1 MIVPFDA
8 LPAYRVLAQ
17 ALGPLAGLFLRW
29 RLARGK
35 EDGAR
40 FCEKMGFPGRPR
52 PSGQLAWLHG
62 ASVGEGLALLPLVE
76 RLALRGFSVLVTTG
90 TVTSARI
97 LAERLGP
104 GAYHQFMPLDV
115 PKFASRFLDHWQP
128 DLVLIAESEIWPNI
142 MREVGRRRLPLML
155 VNARL
160 SQRSFK
166 RWQSLPRSIAR
177 LLDGVHLCLAQT
189 DADAARLRQLG
200 APRVTTTGNLKYDVP
215 APPVDMAGLA
225 VLQAATGARPV
236 WLAASTHPGEEAM
249 AGEVHRALARRFPD
263 LLTIVVPRHAGR
275 GAEIA
280 AALAATGAGIGL
292 RSKGDAIEPGTG
304 IYVADT
310 MGETGLFFR
319 LAPVVFVGKSMAGA
333 ARQTGGGQNPIEP
346 AKLGSA
352 ILHGPHVANFEE
364 VYAALDAAQGAAVV
378 GDAGT
383 LARVLEL
390 LLGDAALM
398 RKMARNAHDT
408 VSAVGGATDRIMQA
422 LEPYILQLLLER
434 R

>member
-1 MIVPFDA
+1 
-8 LPAYRVLAQ
+8 
-17 ALGPLAGLFLRW
+17 
-29 RLARGK
+29 
-35 EDGAR
+35 
-40 FCEKMGFPGRPR
+40 
-52 PSGQLAWLHG
+52 
-62 ASVGEGLALLPLVE
+62 
-76 RLALRGFSVLVTTG
+76 
-90 TVTSARI
+90 
-97 LAERLGP
+97 
-104 GAYHQFMPLDV
+104 
-115 PKFASRFLDHWQP
+115 
-128 DLVLIAESEIWPNI
+128 
-142 MREVGRRRLPLML
+142 
-155 VNARL
+155 
-160 SQRSFK
+160 
-166 RWQSLPRSIAR
+166 
-177 LLDGVHLCLAQT
+177 
-189 DADAARLRQLG
+189 
-200 APRVTTTGNLKYDVP
+200 
-215 APPVDMAGLA
+215 
-225 VLQAATGARPV
+225 
-236 WLAASTHPGEEAM
+236 M

-352 ILHGPHVANFEE
+352 ILHGPHVANIEE
-364 VYAALDAAQGAAVV
+364 VNAALDAAQGAAVV

-383 LARVLEL
+383 LARALEL

-422 LEPYILQLLLER
+422 LEPYILQLLIER